1 MSSLILALSESNISV
16 ANNTSDVSVAVTVK
30 FTDGW
35 WAAADAGSSMTVT
48 CNGTS
53 KTLKF
58 GAYNIGANGS
68 KNLGSVKFTGIKHN
82 SDGSKSV
89 SASASWTV
97 PYSGGYKVSGSA
109 SKTLTKIPRASS
121 ISSISGSTLGSAV
134 TVNITRLSSDF
145 THKVTYKLG
154 SITRTYSGQT
164 TSCTF
169 TPPLTDASQI
179 PNAVSGT
186 ASVTVQTYSGSTAVG
201 SAVSKSFSLNLPGTM
216 IPVVNA
222 LTFSRLDNNVPSA
235 WGIYV
240 KGFSG
245 VRVSFSGA
253 GVYGS
258 SIATY
263 TISGAGSSANTNVLT
278 CDTLNTPGIN
288 TFTGTVRDS
297 RGRTAS
303 TTASITVL
311 DYSNP
316 TASLSVERCN
326 SDGTANTEGTYV
338 KAVAAF
344 SYTSLQ
350 GKNSI
355 TEKSITVG
363 SYTNTSF
370 SSGNAVVIGGALS
383 IDQSYVATITI
394 KDSLGRTASAQ
405 ATVPTG
411 AVTMDFKSGGKG
423 VAFGKVS
430 EKDNLVDSAWPVYA
444 QGQRLATIAETCIN
458 RGTIPAN
465 ANLDNY
471 TATGFYHQPGN
482 ANASSGSNYPIREA
496 GLLVVYNVGYI
507 YQTYYHYYGNGV
519 WTRNF
524 YNNAWTGWVKV
535 AKTTDSMTPAS
546 HNHSY
551 ATWLGAQYASGGDWM
566 GWYSAYGGSRRGYI
580 QHSGTDF
587 NFVNEAGGY
596 IRAVGGHLSTS
607 KMRLEGTS
615 AARAIY
621 AVWGDGAV
629 HDLISLSSDNLNCYL
644 GPADFSRET
653 VANVR
658 GKYVKLYNHSGGYCR
673 VNGAAITSD
682 RNLKTDFRSFN
693 ELHEAFF
700 MNLEPQVF
708 KYENGTAKRDHFGFI
723 AQDVEQALSDAG
735 LSTNDF
741 AGIIIDKNITRTED
755 DTDMN
760 SLVDKGIS
768 EMHLLR
774 MEEFIALNTHMLQKA
789 FVKINELESKI
800 ASLASMT
807 ENEEDKL
814 NKTA

>member
-1 MSSLILALSESNISV
+1 MSSLILALTESNISI
-16 ANNTSDVSVAVTVK
+16 ANNTSDVSVAVTVI

-82 SDGSKSV
+82 SDGSKNV

-121 ISSISGSTLGSAV
+121 INSISGSTLGSAV

-145 THKVTYKLG
+145 THHVTYKLG
-154 SITRTYSGQT
+154 SITRTYTGQT

-169 TPPLTDASQI
+169 TPPLSDASQI

-186 ASVTVQTYSGSTAVG
+186 ASVTVQTYSGSTAIG
-201 SAVSKSFSLNLPGTM
+201 SAVSKSVSLTLPGTV
-216 IPVVNA
+216 IPAINA
-222 LTFSRLDNNVPSA
+222 PTFSRLDNGVPSS

-240 KGFSG
+240 KGLSG
-245 VRVSFSGA
+245 VRVSISGA

-263 TISGAGSSANTNVLT
+263 AINGGGNSANTNVLT
-278 CDTLNTPGIN
+278 CGTLNSPGTN

-303 TTASITVL
+303 ASASITVL

-326 SDGTANTEGTYV
+326 SDGSANTEGTYI
-338 KAVAAF
+338 KAVAIF

-363 SYTNTSF
+363 SYSNTSF
-370 SSGNAVVIGGALS
+370 SSGSAVVIGGVLS
-383 IDQSYVATITI
+383 IDQSYIATVTV
-394 KDSLGRTASAQ
+394 KDGLGKTATAQ
-405 ATVPTG
+405 VTVPTG

-444 QGQRLATIAETCIN
+444 QGQRLATIDETCIN

-465 ANLDNY
+465 ANLNNY
-471 TATGFYHQPGN
+471 KATGFYHQPGN
-482 ANASSGSNYPIREA
+482 ANASSGSNYPIGEA
-496 GLLVVYNVGYI
+496 GLLVVYNAGYI

-535 AKTTDSMTPAS
+535 AKTTDAMTPVS

-566 GWYSAYGGSRRGYI
+566 GWYSSYGGSRRGYI
-580 QHSGTDF
+580 QHSGSDF
-587 NFVNEAGGY
+587 NIVNEAGGY
-596 IRAVGGHLSTS
+596 IRAIGGHLSS
-607 KMRLEGTS
+607 AKIKLDGTS
-615 AARAIY
+615 TSRSIY
-621 AVWGDGAV
+621 AVWADGAV
-629 HDLISLSSDNLNCYL
+629 HDIVSIADDNLNTYF
-644 GPADFSRET
+644 GPGSISRET
-653 VANVR
+653 VTNIR
-658 GKYVKLYNHSGGYCR
+658 GKYIKLYNHSGGYCR

-682 RNLKTDFRSFN
+682 KNLKTDFRSFN

-700 MNLEPQVF
+700 MNLEPQIF

-723 AQDVEQALSDAG
+723 AQDVEQALHDAG

-741 AGIIIDKNITRTED
+741 AGVIIDKNITRTED

-760 SLVDKGIS
+760 CLVDKGMS

-789 FVKINELESKI
+789 YAKIEQLEEKITELATI
-800 ASLASMT
+800 A
-807 ENEEDKL
+807 EDIK
-814 NKTA
+814 A

>member
-1 MSSLILALSESNISV
+1 MSSLILTLTESNSSV

-109 SKTLTKIPRASS
+109 TKTLAKIPRASS
-121 ISSISGSTLGSAV
+121 ISSISGSTLGSSV
-134 TVNITRLSSDF
+134 TVSITRLDTSF
-145 THKVTYKLG
+145 THTVTYKFG
-154 SITRTYSGQT
+154 SATQTFTGKT

-169 TPPLTDASQI
+169 TPPLSDASQI

-186 ASVTVQTYSGSTAVG
+186 ASVTVQTYSGSTKVG
-201 SAVSKSFSLNLPGTM
+201 SAVSKSFILNLPGTV
-216 IPVVNA
+216 IPTISGPVI
-222 LTFSRLDNNVPSA
+222 SRVDNGVPAS
-235 WGIYV
+235 WGVYV

-245 VRVSFSGA
+245 ARVSIGGA

-258 SIATY
+258 GISTY
-263 TISGAGSSANTNVLT
+263 AINGGGYSTNTNALT
-278 CDTLNTPGIN
+278 CGTLNTPGTN
-288 TFTGTVRDS
+288 TFTGTVRDT

-303 TTASITVL
+303 ASASITVL

-316 TASLSVERCN
+316 TASLTVERCN
-326 SDGTANTEGTYV
+326 SDGTANTEGTYI
-338 KAVAAF
+338 KAVAIY

-355 TEKSITVG
+355 AEKSITVG
-363 SYTNTSF
+363 TYTSSYF
-370 SSGNAVVIGGALS
+370 SSGSAVVIGGALS
-383 IDQSYVATITI
+383 IDQSYIATITI
-394 KDSLGRTASAQ
+394 KDSLGKKATAQ

-430 EKDNLVDSAWPVYA
+430 EKDNLVDSAWPIYA

-458 RGTIPAN
+458 RGTIPAS
-465 ANLDNY
+465 ANLNSY
-471 TATGFYHQPGN
+471 TTTGFYHQPGN
-482 ANASSGSNYPIREA
+482 ANAASGSNYPIKEA
-496 GLLVVYNVGYI
+496 GLLVVYNSSYI
-507 YQTYYHYYGNGV
+507 YQTYYHYNGNGF

-524 YNNAWTGWVKV
+524 YNNSWTGWVKA
-535 AKTTDSMTPAS
+535 AKTTDAMTPVS

-566 GWYSAYGGSRRGYI
+566 GWYSSYGGSRRGYI
-580 QHSGTDF
+580 QHSGSDF
-587 NFVNEAGGY
+587 NIVNEAGGY
-596 IRAVGGHLSTS
+596 IRSIGAHLSTT

-629 HDLISLSSDNLNCYL
+629 HDLISLSSDNLNCHL

-789 FVKINELESKI
+789 FVKINELESK
-800 ASLASMT
+800 LAALTSMT

-814 NKTA
+814 